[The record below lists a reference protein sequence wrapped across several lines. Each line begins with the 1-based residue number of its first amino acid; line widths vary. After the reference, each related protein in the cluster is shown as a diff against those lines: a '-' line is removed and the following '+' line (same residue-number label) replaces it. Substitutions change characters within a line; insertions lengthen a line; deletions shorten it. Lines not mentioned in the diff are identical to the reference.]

1 MPVIWGHVQ
10 AVTISVG
17 TKTRIVVTT
26 CAPGAQETIDAE
38 VGRNT
43 LIARGIHTVPLSDIK
58 AGELVELSYI
68 KIGDRAEACM
78 MYLRAHEFL
87 MRASS
92 RPPTE
97 EA

>member
-10 AVTISVG
+10 AVTLG
-17 TKTRIVVTT
+17 AEATPRIVVST
-26 CAPGAQETIDAE
+26 CAPGPQETINAQ

-68 KIGDRAEACM
+68 KSGDRAEACM
-78 MYLRAHEFL
+78 AYLRAHEWL
-87 MRASS
+87 MRA
-92 RPPTE
+92 
-97 EA
+97 

>member
-10 AVTISVG
+10 AVTLGMG
-17 TKTRIVVTT
+17 TSQRTSVTT
-26 CAPGAQETIDAE
+26 CASGPKETIDAQ

-58 AGELVELSYI
+58 AGVLVEISYI

-78 MYLRAHEFL
+78 VYLRAHELL
-87 MRASS
+87 MTA
-92 RPPTE
+92 
-97 EA
+97 